1 MKVKIKQSWY
11 LREHQTIRISV
22 IMIRILFT
30 QSVQISLTFCRVHP
44 SDGNNHRLIS
54 SASKLIICDLRK
66 MKTRNVWLA
75 RNQIANSRGK
85 SNIWLISIRSLHLC
99 ATVKGVFM
107 AESNWTWLGNS
118 VLILRL
124 AYRFSST
131 SMCEL
136 KTIPTHAHTHTR
148 SQFWNKCAICAKT
161 TAECPP

>member
-1 MKVKIKQSWY
+1 MNVKIKQSWY
-11 LREHQTIRISV
+11 LREHQTIRISA
-22 IMIRILFT
+22 IMIPILFT
-30 QSVQISLTFCRVHP
+30 LSAQISLTFWRGHP

-85 SNIWLISIRSLHLC
+85 SNIWLISFRSLYLC
-99 ATVKGVFM
+99 ATVNVIGEFR
-107 AESNWTWLGNS
+107 AHP
-118 VLILRL
+118 
-124 AYRFSST
+124 ST
-131 SMCEL
+131 CLSFF
-136 KTIPTHAHTHTR
+136 KHQRVRAKNYSHPHTHTHTR